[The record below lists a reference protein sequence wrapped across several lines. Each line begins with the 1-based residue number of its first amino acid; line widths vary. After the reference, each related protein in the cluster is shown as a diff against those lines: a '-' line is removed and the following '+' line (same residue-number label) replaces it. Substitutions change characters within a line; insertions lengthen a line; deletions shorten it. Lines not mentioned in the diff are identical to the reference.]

1 MPPKKHKV
9 FVITTGGTIE
19 KIYDEESGTLTNRGS
34 LLQQMLSR
42 LRLPYTT
49 IQSYDLLCKDSLE
62 MTDKDR
68 QMILF
73 AVENLLEHS
82 APILILHGTD
92 TMELTADYL
101 FRNLPDLKVPII
113 LTGAMK
119 PFGFD
124 NSDALQNFTEA
135 LLACSLSAPGL
146 YISMH
151 GCVHP
156 LPGVFKNREKGT
168 FERKEQNQINSPV

>member
-1 MPPKKHKV
+1 MARKKHKV

-34 LLQQMLSR
+34 VLQQMLGR

-73 AVENLLEHS
+73 AVENLLEHKV
-82 APILILHGTD
+82 PILILHGTD
-92 TMELTADYL
+92 TMEHTAGYL
-101 FRNLPDLKVPII
+101 YENLPNLSVPII
-113 LTGAMK
+113 FTGAMK
-119 PFGFD
+119 PFGFE

-135 LLACSLSAPGL
+135 LLACSLIGPGL

-151 GCVHP
+151 GCIHP
-156 LPGVFKNREKGT
+156 LPGVFKNRENGT
-168 FERKEQNQINSPV
+168 FEKKSE

>member
-1 MPPKKHKV
+1 MPPTKQKV

-19 KIYDEESGTLTNRGS
+19 KIYDEESGTLANRGS
-34 LLQQMLSR
+34 VLQQMVGR

-49 IQSYDLLCKDSLE
+49 IQNYDLLCKDSLE

-68 QMILF
+68 QMILL
-73 AVENLLEHS
+73 AVENLLEHNT
-82 APILILHGTD
+82 PILILHGTD
-92 TMELTADYL
+92 TMEQTAIYL
-101 FRNLPDLKVPII
+101 FNNLPHLTVPII

-119 PFGFD
+119 PFGFE

-135 LLACSLSAPGL
+135 LLACSLIAPGL

-151 GCVHP
+151 GRVHP
-156 LPGVFKNREKGT
+156 LPGVAKNREKGT
-168 FERKEQNQINSPV
+168 FEKKALE

>member
-1 MPPKKHKV
+1 MPAKKVKIY
-9 FVITTGGTIE
+9 VITTGGTIE

-34 LLQQMLSR
+34 LLQQMLAR

-68 QMILF
+68 QMILL
-73 AVENLLEHS
+73 AVDNLLEHDT
-82 APILILHGTD
+82 PILILHGTD
-92 TMELTADYL
+92 TMEKTAEYL
-101 FRNLPDLKVPII
+101 HNNLAGLRVPVI

-119 PFGFD
+119 PFGFE

-135 LLACSLSAPGL
+135 LLACSLAAPGV

-151 GCVHP
+151 GRIHP
-156 LPGVFKNREKGT
+156 LPGVFKNRERGT
-168 FERKEQNQINSPV
+168 FETREPI

>member
-1 MPPKKHKV
+1 MSTKKQRV

-19 KIYDEESGTLTNRGS
+19 KIYDEESGTLANRGS
-34 LLQQMLSR
+34 VLQQMLGR

-68 QMILF
+68 QMILL
-73 AVENLLEHS
+73 AVENLLEHGD
-82 APILILHGTD
+82 PILILHGTD
-92 TMELTADYL
+92 TMELTAGYL
-101 FRNLPDLKVPII
+101 YKNLSGLKAPII

-119 PFGFD
+119 PFGFE

-135 LLACSLSAPGL
+135 LLACSLIAPGL

-151 GCVHP
+151 GRIHP
-156 LPGVFKNREKGT
+156 LPGVYKNREKGT
-168 FERKEQNQINSPV
+168 FAKKENS

>member
-1 MPPKKHKV
+1 MTRKKQKI

-34 LLQQMLSR
+34 VLQQMLGR

-68 QMILF
+68 QMILL
-73 AVENLLEHS
+73 AVENLLEHHE
-82 APILILHGTD
+82 PILILHGTD
-92 TMELTADYL
+92 TMEHTASFLYE
-101 FRNLPDLKVPII
+101 NLPALAVPIV

-119 PFGFD
+119 PFGFE

-135 LLACSLSAPGL
+135 LLAAALVAPGL

-151 GCVHP
+151 GCLHQ
-156 LPGVFKNREKGT
+156 LPGVYKNREKGT
-168 FERKEQNQINSPV
+168 FAKQDSA